1 DTGPSSS
8 SMGARL
14 TLANKQPDKFEIE
27 SNTLLKGETGVY
39 EIHKSLGK
47 GVYGQVAKCT
57 KLDTGEEVAVKILE
71 MSWAGKREIRMLEK
85 LRELDQDKNNLV
97 RFIEHFQHKQHVCLV
112 FEKLDVTV
120 DYFVRNFRPLKLPEI
135 RVITQQMLVALR
147 ALNSI
152 DLSHTDI
159 KPDNIM
165 FTDYRQ
171 EHLRVKLIDFG
182 LAAHVST
189 MRLGQKI
196 QAIGYRAPEVIMG
209 IPLTVAVDMWSLGC
223 LLAFMYLGQNLFPIS
238 CPYQYM
244 KIIVKLVVKYAKAFL
259 SLLKRMLCIDPEKRI
274 TPEQALGHRFITMR
288 HFSHPQLSLY
298 EAALITLITSPSQSP
313 HRDRQRPTTTHTP
326 TQTYRQFRVTS

>member
-1 DTGPSSS
+1 VMS
-8 SMGARL
+8 
-14 TLANKQPDKFEIE
+14 
-27 SNTLLKGETGVY
+27 VY

-238 CPYQYM
+238 CPYQLTTEEEYNNFTNSVAQHYSG
-244 KIIVKLVVKYAKAFL
+244 IFDYYDSLDDLVKYAKAFL

-288 HFSHPQLSLY
+288 
-298 EAALITLITSPSQSP
+298 
-313 HRDRQRPTTTHTP
+313 DRQPLTLPLRPTDNLESPVDPNMMSLGVGRKP
-326 TQTYRQFRVTS
+326 TLGHVNSTQK

>member
-1 DTGPSSS
+1 
-8 SMGARL
+8 MGARL

-71 MSWAGKREIRMLEK
+71 I
-85 LRELDQDKNNLV
+85 
-97 RFIEHFQHKQHVCLV
+97 
-112 FEKLDVTV
+112 
-120 DYFVRNFRPLKLPEI
+120 NFRPLKLPEI

-238 CPYQYM
+238 CPYQPIEPMFSPWRLTTEEEYNNFTNS
-244 KIIVKLVVKYAKAFL
+244 VAQHYSDAKAFL

-298 EAALITLITSPSQSP
+298 EAAALSKVKENLPKRVKVKPFVTPSERPGNLRQSLSSSDDLVSAKKEITSCSS
-313 HRDRQRPTTTHTP
+313 HKSKPTPELDEITNLDGGTK
-326 TQTYRQFRVTS
+326 